1 MEFEGV
7 TARPVSREGGARS
20 TWTLPAAATFGNWRT
35 FAPPRGVRQ
44 LSRDTHFYNVRMTRV
59 IPALLLAAL
68 VTSPGYAQTPQP
80 FPRPGAAQSP
90 ARPPAQAPA
99 PPAAAR
105 ATAPP
110 PSAQAPADPNVP
122 SAATL
127 GIAVYPTAQFLG
139 SYDAGRGQ
147 RYYVFGTTAAYLDV
161 IGYYRTQ
168 TDENGDTVFRDPPTH
183 MFTGGTLGRF
193 REETMAFPPSVTV
206 KDWTAGGS
214 QGYPNPKL
222 GAQPARF
229 ATVIMIVPA
238 PPAAAASPR

>member
-1 MEFEGV
+1 
-7 TARPVSREGGARS
+7 
-20 TWTLPAAATFGNWRT
+20 
-35 FAPPRGVRQ
+35 
-44 LSRDTHFYNVRMTRV
+44 MTRRL
-59 IPALLLAAL
+59 ILAAL
-68 VTSPGYAQTPQP
+68 VTALLPAAGSAQTPQP
-80 FPRPGAAQSP
+80 FPRAGAPPPPRP
-90 ARPPAQAPA
+90 ATPAPA
-99 PPAAAR
+99 PPAAAPV
-105 ATAPP
+105 AP
-110 PSAQAPADPNVP
+110 QAAADPNAP
-122 SAATL
+122 TAATL

-147 RYYVFGTTAAYLDV
+147 RYYLFGTTAAYLDV

-206 KDWTAGGS
+206 KDWSSGGS

-229 ATVIMIVPA
+229 PTVIMIVPA
-238 PPAAAASPR
+238 PAGAAR